1 MQLFQF
7 AADKVPELAK
17 NIGGIQK
24 PEIRVPYGAQSFDI
38 GIATEEI
45 QNQIILPTPK
55 PLFLRSNF
63 TNDITFNDNLRLSDA
78 INNELI
84 NIQSRDGNEVIFIDA
99 SRFSGAYS
107 LKGRYQKDGDVYKV
121 MVRLFKGDEL
131 VAGFEVTGKEVK
143 ELTGLIINNA
153 LQMVKQQ

>member
-7 AADKVPELAK
+7 AADKVPELAE

-38 GIATEEI
+38 GIATEEVK
-45 QNQIILPTPK
+45 NQIILPSPK
-55 PLFLRSNF
+55 PMFLRSSFENE
-63 TNDITFNDNLRLSDA
+63 ITFNDDLRLSDT
-78 INNELI
+78 IDNELI
-84 NIQSRDGNEVIFIDA
+84 NVQSRDGNEVIFIDA

-107 LKGRYQKDGDVYKV
+107 LKGRYQKDGDEYKV
-121 MVRLFKGDEL
+121 TVKLFMGDEL
-131 VAGFEVTGKEVK
+131 VAGFEVAGKKVN

-153 LQMVKQQ
+153 LQQVK